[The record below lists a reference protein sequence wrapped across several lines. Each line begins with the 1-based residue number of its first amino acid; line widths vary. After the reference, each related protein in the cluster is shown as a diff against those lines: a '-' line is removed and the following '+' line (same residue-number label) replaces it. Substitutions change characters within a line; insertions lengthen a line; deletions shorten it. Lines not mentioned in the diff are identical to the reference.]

1 MSNRAR
7 IGLIA
12 AAVVVVAIAFVALRP
27 DDGSKKADDP
37 AAKTGKTTGGAAP
50 PTATAPSAPPPP
62 KEITLKAGAPV
73 GGVKSIKV
81 QKGDNVRLQVI
92 TDEPTDQL
100 HLHGYDIEKTA
111 AKGKP
116 ANFDFKANI
125 EGVFELESHTAEHAG
140 REPLIA
146 RLVVEPS

>member
-1 MSNRAR
+1 VVAV
-7 IGLIA
+7 
-12 AAVVVVAIAFVALRP
+12 AVVVVAIAFVALRP
-27 DDGSKKADDP
+27 DDSSKKADDP
-37 AAKTGKTTGGAAP
+37 AAKAGETTSTKE
-50 PTATAPSAPPPP
+50 PTATAPSAPAPPQEVTI
-62 KEITLKAGAPV
+62 KGGKPV
-73 GGVKSIKV
+73 GGIKSIKV
-81 QKGDNVRLQVI
+81 QKGDVVRLQVT

-116 ANFDFKANI
+116 ANFRFKATI

-140 REPLIA
+140 REPLLA